1 MVKPETAGD
10 DTTMVRRVLP
20 AAIADDVPD
29 DPWWFVIGGQA
40 VRCLCPYRPSR
51 DVDFGVRDEADLEEL
66 VRGLA
71 AAGDLEI
78 RDRSADTVHAVWNG
92 VNVSIFALGTL
103 ADHTEGRRLSVE
115 GILATKLHAVLDRGR
130 RRDFFDLYVV
140 MQRERLGIADCLA
153 AIRNVYRQ
161 PVNDSLLLRSLVYFD
176 DADSEAALP
185 GEGPKDW
192 PAVQRFFEERV
203 GNLLVPPDRPLA
215 IQSKVV
221 DLRELQAGGARG
233 RAGKISTRE

>member
-1 MVKPETAGD
+1 MASRRD
-10 DTTMVRRVLP
+10 DAEDLARVRRVLP
-20 AAIADDVPD
+20 SSVAERVPE

-51 DVDFGVRDEADLEEL
+51 DIDFGVRDETDLE
-66 VRGLA
+66 GLA
-71 AAGDLEI
+71 SALAQEGDLEI
-78 RDRSADTVHAVWNG
+78 RDRGSDTIHAVWNG

-103 ADHTEGRRLSVE
+103 AEHTDGRSLSVE

-153 AIRNVYRQ
+153 AIRSVYRQ

-176 DADSEAALP
+176 DADGEAPLP
-185 GEGPKDW
+185 NEGDDDW
-192 PAVQRFFEERV
+192 SLVQRFFRERV

-215 IQSKVV
+215 IQSQVV
-221 DLRELQAGGARG
+221 DVREA
-233 RAGKISTRE
+233 